1 MLTAIPGMIKPSTMT
16 TRPTAKSMPSGSSTA
31 AKTAVR
37 RLAARISTTWNRTKD
52 QNSLRFARPLA
63 SMPLPT
69 GYGLQVVGPEG
80 EELLV
85 PVCLPAGFELDSLV
99 LRPAFLPVEDGGT
112 PAAVAP
118 STTVAAAPVV
128 SRPAESVPPRE
139 RLGQAMQ
146 LVYGADT
153 PYRAQ
158 IDGAGPTGA
167 APSVDLGGLRPVQRS
182 EATAPHADV
191 VATAGR

>member
-1 MLTAIPGMIKPSTMT
+1 
-16 TRPTAKSMPSGSSTA
+16 
-31 AKTAVR
+31 
-37 RLAARISTTWNRTKD
+37 
-52 QNSLRFARPLA
+52 
-63 SMPLPT
+63 MPLPT

-99 LRPAFLPVEDGGT
+99 LRPAFLPVEDGAT

-118 STTVAAAPVV
+118 PTTVAAAPAV

-146 LVYGADT
+146 LVYGADA

-182 EATAPHADV
+182 EATAPPADA